1 MSAKSKKRSNEL
13 SVVFVDHRVQ
23 QRISFSTN
31 IHKHCNQSNCS
42 DNKKKK
48 TKRNSEF
55 VVGSSEQLIIIF
67 FIIISILGQH
77 KRRIAQV
84 YR

>member
-1 MSAKSKKRSNEL
+1 MSAKSKEKSNEL
-13 SVVFVDHRVQ
+13 FQFFGFFMDHRVQ

-55 VVGSSEQLIIIF
+55 VVGSSEQQLF
-67 FIIISILGQH
+67 LF
-77 KRRIAQV
+77 
-84 YR
+84 